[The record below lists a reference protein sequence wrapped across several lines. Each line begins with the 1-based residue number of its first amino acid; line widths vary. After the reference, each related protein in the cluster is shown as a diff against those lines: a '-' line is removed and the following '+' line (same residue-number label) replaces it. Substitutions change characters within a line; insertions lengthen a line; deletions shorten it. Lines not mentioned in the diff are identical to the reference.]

1 MFKGILLFSAQT
13 QPITIMI
20 NNTSPITGGWFWNS
34 VSRIKGFA
42 NAHPY
47 LVYSA
52 IAVAA
57 GGIFYYIGWPAIT
70 GSLNAALAKPSTTAR
85 VVQTNSNL
93 QAESEQVRQ
102 AINEMQD
109 ARVSIKLE
117 VMRSQVDLL
126 SALSQQNT
134 AMSGQIREVSQQLLL
149 NSQNLVTT
157 HEAVLKLSA
166 FLATQ

>member
-1 MFKGILLFSAQT
+1 
-13 QPITIMI
+13 
-20 NNTSPITGGWFWNS
+20 
-34 VSRIKGFA
+34 
-42 NAHPY
+42 
-47 LVYSA
+47 
-52 IAVAA
+52 
-57 GGIFYYIGWPAIT
+57 
-70 GSLNAALAKPSTTAR
+70 
-85 VVQTNSNL
+85 
-93 QAESEQVRQ
+93 
-102 AINEMQD
+102 MQD
-109 ARVSIKLE
+109 ALVSIKLE